1 MKRRFVAAW
10 AVLAALAVA
19 GSAWAAAPLP
29 SVKATLTSRAEVP
42 KVGPSGSGSVV
53 ITFNTKT
60 GEACWTYH
68 VTGLT
73 KILASHVHKA
83 PPGKSG
89 AVTIPLGDRWS
100 LKGCVQTKPAVL
112 KAVLANPSAYYVNIH
127 TRQYINGAIRG
138 QLHR

>member
-1 MKRRFVAAW
+1 MTRWIGAGAL
-10 AVLAALAVA
+10 LAATL
-19 GSAWAAAPLP
+19 SAAAPAGAATLP
-29 SVKATLTSRAEVP
+29 SVKASLTSRAEVP

-53 ITFNTKT
+53 ITLDTKT
-60 GEACWTYH
+60 GQACWTYH

-83 PPGKSG
+83 PPGKAG
-89 AVTIPLGDRWS
+89 PVTIPLGDRWS